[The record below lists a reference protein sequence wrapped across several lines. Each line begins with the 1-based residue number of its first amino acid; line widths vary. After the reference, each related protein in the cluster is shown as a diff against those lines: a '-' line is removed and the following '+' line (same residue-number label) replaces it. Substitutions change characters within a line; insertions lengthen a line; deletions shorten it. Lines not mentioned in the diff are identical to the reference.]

1 MPLEVKKTVKQMVDE
16 ANGQIE
22 TLSLAEAIK
31 VHGQPGVTFIDI
43 RDPRELWRDG
53 TIPGAINVT
62 RGMLEM
68 WIDPESPYAKDYF
81 QTGNKFVFFCA
92 GAWRSALATKTAQ
105 DMGLTP
111 VAHFEGG
118 FGAWKKAGG
127 TGREGRAEEV
137 RRHPMSPDTLLVP
150 QPTLS
155 RFSRIRLDPD
165 TRGAQRPGLAR
176 QARGDVRGQGSHVAR
191 RSTSASTGSPAR
203 SPAWA

>member
-1 MPLEVKKTVKQMVDE
+1 MPLKIKKTVKQMVDE

-22 TLSLAEAIK
+22 TLPLAEAMK
-31 VHGQPGVTFIDI
+31 AHGQPGVTFIDI

-53 TIPGAINVT
+53 TIPGSINVT

-81 QTGNKFVFFCA
+81 QNGNKFVFFCA

-111 VAHFEGG
+111 VAHLEGG

-127 TGREGRAEEV
+127 PVEKVEPRK
-137 RRHPMSPDTLLVP
+137 
-150 QPTLS
+150 
-155 RFSRIRLDPD
+155 
-165 TRGAQRPGLAR
+165 
-176 QARGDVRGQGSHVAR
+176 
-191 RSTSASTGSPAR
+191 
-203 SPAWA
+203 